1 MKSIKIGKNKI
12 GINYRPYIIVEAC
25 VNHQGNFQI
34 AKKMIYFAKNL
45 VQCIDFNIILSL
57 KKCWRKIFQNHQ
69 ILKNLIKSY

>member
-34 AKKMIYFAKNL
+34 AKKMIYFAKKL
-45 VQCIDFNIILSL
+45 GAQCIKFQHHIISEEMLEKNIPKSSNFKKTLS
-57 KKCWRKIFQNHQ
+57 
-69 ILKNLIKSY
+69 